1 MKQMMLKTRI
11 NLMIA
16 VVLIAIFSGLGITLF
31 LTIKHDIVAETDQRM
46 KDHVQDLYT
55 ILDQHVK
62 LKQEEINIS
71 LKLASH
77 LFDSQ
82 GDIKETNRDIQV
94 TGIDQETGQQKS
106 FTIKEWEQNGESVYH
121 NNEIVDNITSQ
132 SIEAATVFQKVDN
145 GYLRISTNVK
155 KKDGSRA
162 LDTYISNSSDVIKTI
177 EKGQT
182 YYGRAFVVSDWY
194 LTAYEPIEIDG
205 QIKGMLFVG
214 VKEKDYQMIKDIF
227 AAKKYYDN
235 GYPYLVSESGDLII
249 HPNME
254 GQNIAKANFFQQ
266 LKPTSEVIK
275 SEYMWPAT
283 GNSKAKTQYF
293 RYFEPYKCYIST
305 SIYDADLYAG
315 IDRMLWVVVLGMIVG
330 IVIFYALLSVVLNPV
345 INKIKEMATMAKS
358 IAEGDLTLHIENK
371 RSDEIGILATA
382 LQQMSDRLKDIV
394 SNLNLSIQTLSQ
406 ASEELNDAAQRV
418 SLGSNEQAASAEEV
432 ATAMEEMAAGI
443 HQNAENATKTRD
455 AATHSTDNIEN
466 GNQIVQ
472 QSVQS
477 MLQVANRIKVI
488 NEIAMQTNILALNA
502 AVEAARA
509 GEHGRGF
516 AVVAG
521 EVRKLA
527 ELSRGAAEEIL
538 KLSSQGVEI
547 STKAGELLENI
558 VPDMR
563 ETASM
568 VEEIAS
574 SSMQQKSGA
583 EQINA
588 ALTQLTSIIQQNS
601 ASAEE
606 MASTSEELTQQADE
620 LSKLIA
626 YFKTDQLTSNNQSV
640 ESIHQTPRKSWL
652 IDEMPKVKA
661 KKRQPE
667 FELVDFN

>member
-16 VVLIAIFSGLGITLF
+16 VVLIGIFSGLGITLF
-31 LTIKHDIVAETDQRM
+31 LTIKHNIVAETDQRM

-62 LKQEEINIS
+62 LKQEETNIS
-71 LKLASH
+71 LKLASQ
-77 LFDSQ
+77 LFYNQ
-82 GDIKETNRDIQV
+82 GNIVETNHAIQV
-94 TGIDQETGQQKS
+94 TGIDQESGQQQN
-106 FTIKEWEQNGESVYH
+106 FTIKEWQQNGQTLNN
-121 NNEIVDNITSQ
+121 NNEVVDQIKSQ
-132 SIEAATVFQKVDN
+132 SIEAATVFQKVDA

-162 LDTYISNSSDVIKTI
+162 LNTYIPNSSDVIKTI
-177 EKGQT
+177 ERGQT
-182 YYGRAFVVSDWY
+182 YYGRAFVVNDWY
-194 LTAYEPIEIDG
+194 LTAYEPIEING
-205 QIKGMLFVG
+205 EIKGMLFVG

-227 AAKKYYDN
+227 SAKKYYDN
-235 GYPYLVSESGDLII
+235 GYPYLVSETGDLMI

-254 GQNIAKANFFQQ
+254 GQNITKANFFQQ

-275 SEYMWPAT
+275 SEYIWPAT
-283 GNSKAKTQYF
+283 GEGKAKTQYF
-293 RYFEPYKCYIST
+293 KYFEPYKAYIST
-305 SIYDADLYAG
+305 SIYNEDLYAG
-315 IDRMLWVVVLGMIVG
+315 INRMLWVVVIGMIVG

-345 INKIKEMATMAKS
+345 INKIKEMATMAKC

-382 LQQMSDRLKDIV
+382 LQQMTDRLKDIV

-418 SLGSNEQAASAEEV
+418 SLGSSEQAASAEEV

-640 ESIHQTPRKSWL
+640 ESVHQTPRKSWF
-652 IDEMPKVKA
+652 INEMPKAKA
-661 KKRQPE
+661 KERQPE

>member
-1 MKQMMLKTRI
+1 MKQMMLKTSI

-31 LTIKHDIVAETDQRM
+31 LTIKRDIVAETDQRM

-77 LFDSQ
+77 LLDSQ
-82 GDIKETNRDIQV
+82 GNIVETNRDIQV
-94 TGIDQETGQQKS
+94 TGIDQETGQQQH
-106 FTIKEWEQNGESVYH
+106 FTIKEWQQNGEPIYH
-121 NNEIVDNITSQ
+121 NNTVVDLIKSQ
-132 SIEAATVFQKVDN
+132 SIEAATLFQKVEG

-194 LTAYEPIEIDG
+194 LTAYKPIEIDG

-214 VKEKDYQMIKDIF
+214 VKEKDYQMIKDVF

-235 GYPYLVSESGDLII
+235 GYPYIVSEAGDLII

-275 SEYMWPAT
+275 SEYMWPAN
-283 GNSKAKTQYF
+283 GSGKAKTQYF
-293 RYFEPYKCYIST
+293 KYFEPYKAYIST
-305 SIYDADLYAG
+305 SIYNEDLYAG
-315 IDRMLWVVVLGMIVG
+315 INRMLWVVVLGMIVG
-330 IVIFYALLSVVLNPV
+330 IVIFYALLGMVLNPV

-418 SLGSNEQAASAEEV
+418 SLGSSEQAASAEEV

-538 KLSSQGVEI
+538 KLSSHGVEI

-563 ETASM
+563 ETTSM

-626 YFKTDQLTSNNQSV
+626 YFKTDDLSARQQPA
-640 ESIHQTPRKSWL
+640 SIHQTPRKAWL
-652 IDEMPKVKA
+652 INELPLVKPKKH
-661 KKRQPE
+661 QPE

>member
-1 MKQMMLKTRI
+1 
-11 NLMIA
+11 
-16 VVLIAIFSGLGITLF
+16 
-31 LTIKHDIVAETDQRM
+31 
-46 KDHVQDLYT
+46 
-55 ILDQHVK
+55 
-62 LKQEEINIS
+62 
-71 LKLASH
+71 
-77 LFDSQ
+77 
-82 GDIKETNRDIQV
+82 
-94 TGIDQETGQQKS
+94 
-106 FTIKEWEQNGESVYH
+106 
-121 NNEIVDNITSQ
+121 
-132 SIEAATVFQKVDN
+132 
-145 GYLRISTNVK
+145 
-155 KKDGSRA
+155 
-162 LDTYISNSSDVIKTI
+162 
-177 EKGQT
+177 
-182 YYGRAFVVSDWY
+182 
-194 LTAYEPIEIDG
+194 
-205 QIKGMLFVG
+205 
-214 VKEKDYQMIKDIF
+214 
-227 AAKKYYDN
+227 
-235 GYPYLVSESGDLII
+235 
-249 HPNME
+249 
-254 GQNIAKANFFQQ
+254 
-266 LKPTSEVIK
+266 
-275 SEYMWPAT
+275 
-283 GNSKAKTQYF
+283 
-293 RYFEPYKCYIST
+293 
-305 SIYDADLYAG
+305 
-315 IDRMLWVVVLGMIVG
+315 
-330 IVIFYALLSVVLNPV
+330 
-345 INKIKEMATMAKS
+345 
-358 IAEGDLTLHIENK
+358 
-371 RSDEIGILATA
+371 
-382 LQQMSDRLKDIV
+382 
-394 SNLNLSIQTLSQ
+394 
-406 ASEELNDAAQRV
+406 
-418 SLGSNEQAASAEEV
+418 
-432 ATAMEEMAAGI
+432 
-443 HQNAENATKTRD
+443 
-455 AATHSTDNIEN
+455 
-466 GNQIVQ
+466 
-472 QSVQS
+472 
-477 MLQVANRIKVI
+477 
-488 NEIAMQTNILALNA
+488 MQTNILALNA

>member
-1 MKQMMLKTRI
+1 MKQIMLKTRI

-16 VVLIAIFSGLGITLF
+16 VVLLVIFTSLGTTLF
-31 LTIKHDIVAETDQRM
+31 LMIKRSIVTETDQRM

-71 LKLASH
+71 LKLADN
-77 LFDSQ
+77 LFNSQ
-82 GDIKETNRDIQV
+82 GKIVENNNVIQIQ
-94 TGIDQETGQQKS
+94 GINQETGQQQIFS
-106 FTIKEWEQNGESVYH
+106 IKEWQLNGEKLL
-121 NNEIVDNITSQ
+121 NNNVLVDEIKKQ
-132 SIEAATVFQKVDN
+132 SIEVATVFQKVND
-145 GYLRISTNVK
+145 GYIRISTNVI
-155 KKDGSRA
+155 KKDGARA
-162 LDTYISNSSDVIKTI
+162 LGTYIPNSSDVIKTI

-182 YYGRAFVVSDWY
+182 YYGRAFVVGDWY
-194 LTAYEPIEIDG
+194 LTAYKPIRIDG
-205 QIKGMLFVG
+205 QIKGMLSVG

-227 AAKKYYDN
+227 SAKKYYDN
-235 GYPYLVSESGDLII
+235 GYPYVVSETGDLII

-283 GNSKAKTQYF
+283 GKIKAKTQYF

-305 SIYDADLYAG
+305 SIYDEDLYAG
-315 IDRMLWVVVLGMIVG
+315 IDKMFWVVLVGMFVAILL
-330 IVIFYALLSVVLNPV
+330 FYAALSVVLNPV

-358 IAEGDLTLHIENK
+358 IADGDLTLHIENK

-382 LQQMSDRLKDIV
+382 LQQMTDRLKDIV

-418 SLGSNEQAASAEEV
+418 SLGSSEQAASAEEV

-547 STKAGELLENI
+547 STKAGALLENI

-574 SSMQQKSGA
+574 SSIQQKSGA

>member
-1 MKQMMLKTRI
+1 MKQIMLKTRI

-16 VVLIAIFSGLGITLF
+16 VVLLVIFTSLGTTLF
-31 LTIKHDIVAETDQRM
+31 LMIKRSIVTETDQRM

-62 LKQEEINIS
+62 LKQEEVNIS
-71 LKLASH
+71 LKLADN
-77 LFDSQ
+77 LFNSQ
-82 GDIKETNRDIQV
+82 GKITEINNEITISGINQENGKEQH
-94 TGIDQETGQQKS
+94 
-106 FTIKEWEQNGESVYH
+106 FTIKEWRQNGNSIYG
-121 NNEIVDNITSQ
+121 NNEFVDGLKLQNIS
-132 SIEAATVFQKVDN
+132 AATVFQKVED
-145 GYLRISTNVK
+145 GYLRISTNVIK
-155 KKDGSRA
+155 NDGSRA
-162 LDTYISNSSDVIKTI
+162 LNTYIPNSSDVIKTI
-177 EKGQT
+177 EKGQA
-182 YYGRAFVVSDWY
+182 YYGRAFVVDDWY
-194 LTAYEPIEIDG
+194 LTAYEPIRIDG
-205 QIKGMLFVG
+205 AIKGMLFVG

-227 AAKKYYDN
+227 SAKKYYDN
-235 GYPYLVSESGDLII
+235 GYPYVVSETGDLII

-283 GNSKAKTQYF
+283 GKSKAKTQYF

-305 SIYDADLYAG
+305 SIYDEDLYAG
-315 IDRMLWVVVLGMIVG
+315 IDKMFWVVLVGMFVAILL
-330 IVIFYALLSVVLNPV
+330 FYAALSVVLNPV

-382 LQQMSDRLKDIV
+382 LQQMTDRLKDIV

-418 SLGSNEQAASAEEV
+418 SLGSSEQAASAEEV

-640 ESIHQTPRKSWL
+640 ESIHQTPRQSWL

-661 KKRQPE
+661 KKRQPI
-667 FELVDFN
+667 FETVDFN